1 MTRTTIGWAK
11 SYVEKSLSKRKHK
24 KAANRIKRYR
34 KIKASKLQKLSLG
47 PLSFLSFI
55 WPGSG

>member
-1 MTRTTIGWAK
+1 MTWTTIGWAK
-11 SYVEKSLSKRKHK
+11 FYVEKSLSECKHK
-24 KAANRIKRYR
+24 KAANRIKHYR
-34 KIKASKLQKLSLG
+34 KIKESQTAKLSLG

>member
-1 MTRTTIGWAK
+1 MTRTTIGRAK
-11 SYVEKSLSKRKHK
+11 FYVEKSLSECKHK

-34 KIKASKLQKLSLG
+34 KIKESKLQKLSLG
-47 PLSFLSFI
+47 PLLFLSFI